1 MALIEKSFGKR
12 GRLRPVKGPAFLWA
26 ALGGKRHSHSNE
38 SDKVW
43 HRNKRAPAS
52 RPALKKKR
60 VEKKGKSKH
69 ERAPPFV
76 KLTRVWRSAAWFSP
90 GVM

>member
-12 GRLRPVKGPAFLWA
+12 GRLRTVKGPAFLWA

-52 RPALKKKR
+52 RPALKKKKR
-60 VEKKGKSKH
+60 KGK
-69 ERAPPFV
+69 AN
-76 KLTRVWRSAAWFSP
+76 TSALRLLLS
-90 GVM
+90 